1 MQHFNDTFTVSCHFL
16 LFTPGMP
23 KKPGIEETFAGCFL
37 SMSLSPLNASLRL
50 RGTFQ
55 LQTLF
60 VFSLVTARK
69 AWNFLRYH
77 FLTGQMHLFSQQC
90 ILLSKKCLHVS
101 WSPIEAAEE
110 LEVAKSVEMSEE
122 AVRKSI
128 FVESLEHCVVPT
140 SDVDHAL
147 VGEDLDLEGS
157 KMMNKNCDVDIEG
170 SKKWHDGGKRMNEVR
185 DEAEKAAVHSTKKGS
200 LDKLT
205 PQDGPIKIT
214 SVKLCH
220 RWWFEKKKDFRGLWR
235 KTFHCCLAKRNAQIP
250 EVLDIAHLSL
260 PWSISWVALSF
271 LVRRLFVV
279 PLWWNSTKSP
289 FFSIYTGIEALY

>member
-16 LFTPGMP
+16 LFPLGTP
-23 KKPGIEETFAGCFL
+23 KKLGIEETFAGCFL
-37 SMSLSPLNASLRL
+37 SISLSPLKASFCLK
-50 RGTFQ
+50 GTFQ
-55 LQTLF
+55 LQTVF
-60 VFSLVTARK
+60 VFSRVTARK
-69 AWNFLRYH
+69 AWNFLRFH
-77 FLTGQMHLFSQQC
+77 LLTGQSHLFSQQC
-90 ILLSKKCLHVS
+90 ILLSKKSFHLS

-122 AVRKSI
+122 AVGKSI

-140 SDVDHAL
+140 TDVDHTLAR
-147 VGEDLDLEGS
+147 EDLDLEGS

-205 PQDGPIKIT
+205 SQDGPIKIT

-220 RWWFEKKKDFRGLWR
+220 RRWFEKKKRF
-235 KTFHCCLAKRNAQIP
+235 
-250 EVLDIAHLSL
+250 
-260 PWSISWVALSF
+260 
-271 LVRRLFVV
+271 
-279 PLWWNSTKSP
+279 
-289 FFSIYTGIEALY
+289 

>member
-1 MQHFNDTFTVSCHFL
+1 MLNSTNATLQWHFHCVLSFLAVYPRNAQKTWHWRDICWMLLVNVTFTSERFL
-16 LFTPGMP
+16 APQ
-23 KKPGIEETFAGCFL
+23 
-37 SMSLSPLNASLRL
+37 RY
-50 RGTFQ
+50 
-55 LQTLF
+55 
-60 VFSLVTARK
+60 FSIANLV
-69 AWNFLRYH
+69 
-77 FLTGQMHLFSQQC
+77 C
-90 ILLSKKCLHVS
+90 IYSRHSKKCLEFLAISLSQSHLCSQQLSKKSLHIS

-205 PQDGPIKIT
+205 SQDGPIKIT
-214 SVKLCH
+214 SVKLRHC
-220 RWWFEKKKDFRGLWR
+220 WWFEKKKDSRGFWR
-235 KTFHCCLAKRNAQIP
+235 
-250 EVLDIAHLSL
+250 
-260 PWSISWVALSF
+260 
-271 LVRRLFVV
+271 
-279 PLWWNSTKSP
+279 
-289 FFSIYTGIEALY
+289 

>member
-16 LFTPGMP
+16 LFPLGTP
-23 KKPGIEETFAGCFL
+23 KKLGIEETFAGCFL
-37 SMSLSPLNASLRL
+37 SISLSPLKASFCLK
-50 RGTFQ
+50 GTFQ

-69 AWNFLRYH
+69 AWNFLRFH
-77 FLTGQMHLFSQQC
+77 FLTGQRHLFSQQC
-90 ILLSKKCLHVS
+90 ILLSKKSFHVS

-157 KMMNKNCDVDIEG
+157 KMMNKNFDVDIEG
-170 SKKWHDGGKRMNEVR
+170 SKKWHDGGKHMNEVR

-220 RWWFEKKKDFRGLWR
+220 RWWFEEKKDFRGFWR
-235 KTFHCCLAKRNAQIP
+235 
-250 EVLDIAHLSL
+250 
-260 PWSISWVALSF
+260 
-271 LVRRLFVV
+271 
-279 PLWWNSTKSP
+279 
-289 FFSIYTGIEALY
+289 

>member
-1 MQHFNDTFTVSCHFL
+1 MTLSLCPVISCCFPSERPKNLALKRHLLDASCQSHFHLWRLPFASKVLFNCKPCLYFLASQQERLGISCDFT
-16 LFTPGMP
+16 
-23 KKPGIEETFAGCFL
+23 
-37 SMSLSPLNASLRL
+37 
-50 RGTFQ
+50 
-55 LQTLF
+55 
-60 VFSLVTARK
+60 FSLVK
-69 AWNFLRYH
+69 VICFHNNVFCSLKNS
-77 FLTGQMHLFSQQC
+77 LHL
-90 ILLSKKCLHVS
+90 S
-101 WSPIEAAEE
+101 WSPIEASKE

-122 AVRKSI
+122 AVGKSI

-220 RWWFEKKKDFRGLWR
+220 RRWFEKKIDFRGFW
-235 KTFHCCLAKRNAQIP
+235 C
-250 EVLDIAHLSL
+250 
-260 PWSISWVALSF
+260 
-271 LVRRLFVV
+271 
-279 PLWWNSTKSP
+279 
-289 FFSIYTGIEALY
+289 